1 MATKTDGEG
10 TAKAGGW
17 RVIPSES
24 QWSISWRML
33 RRNPVGLFGLVGL
46 ISLLLVTL
54 AAPLIAPY
62 EPDRMDYD
70 ALLVP
75 PGAAHPWGT
84 DDLGRDVLSRVIW
97 GGQESLRVAVL
108 AISIA
113 FVGATTLGL
122 ISGYFGGK
130 TDAIMQRIAE
140 IFMAFP
146 TILLMLSIVAA
157 LGPSLTTVLIA
168 LGISFIPGPSRVV
181 RASVLSV
188 KNCEYVTAARVIGA
202 THPRIMLRHV
212 LPNIMAPIIVYTTL
226 GLGAAIMATAG
237 LSYVGLGAQ
246 PPSPEWGA
254 MLNYGR
260 SYLRDAWWMSVFP
273 GLGIFASVL
282 CVNLLGDG
290 LRDALDPRLRA

>member
-1 MATKTDGEG
+1 
-10 TAKAGGW
+10 
-17 RVIPSES
+17 
-24 QWSISWRML
+24 
-33 RRNPVGLFGLVGL
+33 
-46 ISLLLVTL
+46 
-54 AAPLIAPY
+54 
-62 EPDRMDYD
+62 MDYD
-70 ALLVP
+70 ALLQP
-75 PGAAHPWGT
+75 PEAAHPWGT

-122 ISGYFGGK
+122 VSGYFGGR
-130 TDAIMQRIAE
+130 TDAIIQRIAE

-202 THPRIMLRHV
+202 THPRIMLRYV
-212 LPNIMAPIIVYTTL
+212 LPNIMAPIIVYTTM